1 MYQVR
6 KVWGGIKGEY
16 REVIPIAGSIH
27 QLSKFTILYN
37 VLVKVGFSQLSAPNN
52 GVIYIR
58 EKWL

>member
-6 KVWGGIKGEY
+6 KVQGDIEGEY
-16 REVIPIAGSIH
+16 REIIPIAGSVH

-37 VLVKVGFSQLSAPNN
+37 VLVKVGFSQPSVPNN
-52 GVIYIR
+52 DVIYIR